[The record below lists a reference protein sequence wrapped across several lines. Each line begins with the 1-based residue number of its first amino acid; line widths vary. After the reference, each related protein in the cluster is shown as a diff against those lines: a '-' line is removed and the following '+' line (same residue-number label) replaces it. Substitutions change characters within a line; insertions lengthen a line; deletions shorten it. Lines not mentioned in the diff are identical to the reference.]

1 MRILA
6 ALLLAVAAAPA
17 YSAETG
23 GVVHAV
29 YYEAARGVMVDAS
42 ILVRPGAARWADVE
56 LADGRRTLA
65 QLPRHLR
72 ARAGDTV
79 AIQLGDPKSTVVSGV
94 LSTAGVLGTD
104 RIVAVGVEPASAG
117 VGR

>member
-1 MRILA
+1 MRTLA
-6 ALLLAVAAAPA
+6 ALLLALLAAPA
-17 YSAETG
+17 FAGETS

-42 ILVRPGAARWADVE
+42 ILVRPGATRWADVE
-56 LADGRRTLA
+56 LADSRRIMV
-65 QLPRHLR
+65 QLPAHLR

-79 AIQLGDPKSTVVSGV
+79 AVQLGDPKSIAVASV
-94 LSTAGVLGTD
+94 LSTD
-104 RIVAVGVEPASAG
+104 RVIAVGTEPASAG